1 MKKITTYFFL
11 AAASWMLSTPASAF
25 DVDPTPTQVSELTN
39 GYYVLKTHGRG
50 ITGYIHHKAS
60 DTGRP
65 FRQTPNYDPATS
77 NDLTYVFKLVKD
89 ETTGYL
95 TLQCVGTSG
104 YMPHDTDRGQNF
116 RNAATEEN
124 AGKFGY
130 EAIPANATGEILD
143 GGVLLYDS
151 ELEGKYS
158 AHCYIHFNNDGSESN
173 ASLWDGGG
181 LTSADHTVVEFAF
194 YKVNDEISADKIVN
208 VTFNLPDG
216 TQTTGVALTG
226 IAASAP
232 NTARP
237 ANMSFYYS
245 DAFITNEDKIVSDT
259 NKTFDLAFAKGDN
272 VPFTFST
279 DDNETWYSMNVRQAG
294 YYLIANSEDDGV
306 ASRTNTTFETLM
318 NGDADWKFVES
329 GYGVKVANKLKG
341 KYLKAVTTANP
352 TTFVDKDEATEF
364 IVIQNGA
371 GFSLKIPGTNNFCIG
386 DHCSEHLGT
395 WNNSASATDGG
406 SRFVVADVLNSVS
419 ATVNAQVESVK
430 AGADETLLGYYYN
443 ATDVKPIADAAAT
456 ATTLDDYKSI
466 HEKLGAL
473 TQITTPNTP
482 DANAYYQLVSAN
494 SINNAYIST
503 ESVTVGKDG
512 NATEAKTIGRTTK
525 NDAIVPQLWKFESNG
540 EGGYKVINANT
551 GRAFSAVSAV
561 AVGVTDV
568 ETAEAG
574 AITLQQLDSKVNFI
588 LKNGEHRLNAFQ
600 GDWNTI
606 VADYTGNHDT
616 DKGNWWKI
624 KKVTSIPVEI
634 GESNYATVGFP
645 FAVTI
650 PEGVKAFIG
659 TSTDNASLELTEIEG
674 GIIPANTGAIIYH
687 EGATTVNFEITT
699 GGNTIANNKLS
710 ATTAKRE
717 GFEANDTYVLAK
729 DSEGKAAL
737 LKSELTTVP
746 ANKAFLAASEVASSE
761 GNTLAFHFGGTTTG
775 VNSAVAGKTEG
786 TQYFDLQGRRVL
798 YPSNGIF
805 VTNNGKKVFI
815 K

>member
-1 MKKITTYFFL
+1 ML

-25 DVDPTPTQVSELTN
+25 DVDTTPTQVSELTN

-50 ITGYIHHKAS
+50 VTGYMHHNAS

-181 LTSADHTVVEFAF
+181 LTSADHSVVEFAF
-194 YKVNDEISADKIVN
+194 YKVNDEILD
-208 VTFNLPDG
+208 VTYNMPDG
-216 TQTTGVALTG
+216 ATSKGFALAGTEAT
-226 IAASAP
+226 IPS
-232 NTARP
+232 TSRP
-237 ANMSFYYS
+237 ANISFYY
-245 DAFITNEDKIVSDT
+245 DVTITNEDKVISET
-259 NKTFDLAFAKGDN
+259 NNSFNVAYTKGDN

-279 DDNETWYSMNVRQAG
+279 DDNETWYTINVRQAG
-294 YYLIANSEDDGV
+294 YYLVANSSNDDV
-306 ASRTNTTFETLM
+306 ASRTNPSNDQIF

-329 GYGVKVANKLKG
+329 NYGVKVANKLTG
-341 KYLKAVTTANP
+341 KYLKAVDSNNK
-352 TTFVDKDEATEF
+352 TTFTTKDEATEF
-364 IVIQNGA
+364 VAIQNGS
-371 GFSLKIPGTNNFCIG
+371 GFSLKIPGTTHCIG
-386 DHCSEHLGT
+386 DHCSANLGT
-395 WNNSASATDGG
+395 WAHSNSLTDGG
-406 SRFVVADVLNSVS
+406 SRFVVTDILKSLKSSIGAQVTTAQTAADESLLGHYS
-419 ATVNAQVESVK
+419 ATEVAK
-430 AGADETLLGYYYN
+430 IA
-443 ATDVKPIADAAAT
+443 ADAEAAT
-456 ATTLDDYKSI
+456 TIENYKAI
-466 HEKLGAL
+466 NAALQAL
-473 TQITTPNTP
+473 TSTPATP
-482 DANAYYQLVSAN
+482 DNNAYYQIINGN
-494 SINNAYIST
+494 SISKSYIST
-503 ESVTVGKDG
+503 ENVTVGKDG
-512 NATEAKTIGRTTK
+512 KATEAKTINRTTK
-525 NDAIVPQLWKFESNG
+525 NDAIVPQLWKFKSNG
-540 EGGYKVINANT
+540 EGDYKVINANT

-568 ETAEAG
+568 DTASAG
-574 AITLQQLDSKVNFI
+574 AVTLQQLDSKVNFI
-588 LKNGEHRLNAFQ
+588 LKSGEHRLNAFE
-600 GDWNTI
+600 GDANTI
-606 VADYTGNHDT
+606 VADYTGNHDN

-624 KKVTSIPVEI
+624 KKVTSIPVGI

-659 TSTDNASLELTEIEG
+659 TSTDNGSLELTEIEG

-687 EGATTVNFEITT
+687 EGATTANFEITT
-699 GGNTIANNKLS
+699 DDKTIEGNKLS

-717 GFEANDTYVLAK
+717 GFEANDTYVLALN
-729 DSEGKAAL
+729 SEGQAAL

-746 ANKAFLAASEVASSE
+746 ANKAFLAASEVSSSE

-775 VNSAVAGKTEG
+775 VNSAVAGKTES
-786 TQYFDLQGRRVL
+786 TQYFDLQGRHVL

>member
-39 GYYVLKTHGRG
+39 GYYVLKIHAKAT
-50 ITGYIHHKAS
+50 TGYLHHNGS
-60 DTGRP
+60 NNNRP
-65 FRQTPNYDPATS
+65 FRQTVNFDPATS
-77 NDLTYVFKLVKD
+77 TDANYVFKLVKD
-89 ETTGYL
+89 EVTGAF
-95 TLQCVGTSG
+95 TLQCVGNAA
-104 YMPHDTDRGQNF
+104 YIPHDSDRNQQFNSSTTED
-116 RNAATEEN
+116 NAA
-124 AGKFGY
+124 KFKT
-130 EAIPANATGEILD
+130 EAIPDDAKGEIID
-143 GGVLLYDS
+143 GGVLMYDS
-151 ELEGKYS
+151 GFNVAEGGSQY
-158 AHCYIHFNNDGSESN
+158 YIHLNSPDGEYN
-173 ASLWDGGG
+173 ASLWNGKGMTD
-181 LTSADHTVVEFAF
+181 ANHTVAEFAF
-194 YKVNDEISADKIVN
+194 YKVNDKFLD
-208 VTFNLPDG
+208 VTYNLPDG
-216 TQTTGVALTG
+216 TTSKGFALAGTEAT
-226 IAASAP
+226 IPS
-232 NTARP
+232 TSRP
-237 ANMSFYYS
+237 ANMSFYYN
-245 DAFITNEDKIVSDT
+245 ATITNEDKVVSET
-259 NKTFDLAFAKGDN
+259 NNLFNVAYTKGDN

-279 DDNETWYSMNVRQAG
+279 DDNETWYTVNVRQAG
-294 YYLIANSEDDGV
+294 YYLVANSSNNDV
-306 ASRTNTTFETLM
+306 ASRTNPSNDQIF

-329 GYGVKVANKLKG
+329 NYGVKVANKLTG
-341 KYLKAVTTANP
+341 KYLKAVDSNNK
-352 TTFVDKDEATEF
+352 TTFTTKDEATEF
-364 IVIQNGA
+364 VAIQNGS
-371 GFSLKIPGTNNFCIG
+371 GFSLKIPGTTHCIG
-386 DHCSEHLGT
+386 DHCSANLGT
-395 WNNSASATDGG
+395 WASDASQADGG
-406 SRFVVADVLNSVS
+406 SRFVVTDILKSLKSSIGAQVATAQTAADESLLGHYS
-419 ATVNAQVESVK
+419 ATEVAKIV
-430 AGADETLLGYYYN
+430 
-443 ATDVKPIADAAAT
+443 ADAEAAT
-456 ATTLDDYKSI
+456 TIENYKAI
-466 HEKLGAL
+466 NEALQAL
-473 TQITTPNTP
+473 TSTPATP
-482 DANAYYQLVSAN
+482 DNNAYYQIINGN
-494 SINNAYIST
+494 SISKSYIST
-503 ESVTVGKDG
+503 ENVTVGKDG
-512 NATEAKTIGRTTK
+512 KATEAKAISRTTK

-574 AITLQQLDSKVNFI
+574 AVTLQQLDSKVNFI
-588 LKNGEHRLNAFQ
+588 LKSGEHRLNAFE
-600 GDWNTI
+600 GDANTI
-606 VADYTGNHDT
+606 VADYAGNHDT

-624 KKVTSIPVEI
+624 KEVTTIPVAI

-687 EGATTVNFEITT
+687 EGATTVNFGITT

-746 ANKAFLAASEVASSE
+746 ANKAFLAATEVASSE
-761 GNTLAFHFGGTTTG
+761 GNALAFHFGGTTTG

>member
-39 GYYVLKTHGRG
+39 GYYVLKIHAKAT
-50 ITGYIHHKAS
+50 TGYLHHNGS
-60 DTGRP
+60 NNNRP
-65 FRQTPNYDPATS
+65 FRQTVNFDPATS
-77 NDLTYVFKLVKD
+77 TDANYVFKLVKD
-89 ETTGYL
+89 EVTGAF
-95 TLQCVGTSG
+95 TLQCVGNAA
-104 YMPHDTDRGQNF
+104 YIPHDSDRNQQFNSSTTED
-116 RNAATEEN
+116 NAA
-124 AGKFGY
+124 KFKT
-130 EAIPANATGEILD
+130 EAIPDDAKGEIID
-143 GGVLLYDS
+143 GGVLMYDS
-151 ELEGKYS
+151 GFNVAEGGSQY
-158 AHCYIHFNNDGSESN
+158 YIHLNAPGGEYN
-173 ASLWDGGG
+173 ASLWNDKGM
-181 LTSADHTVVEFAF
+181 TDANHTVAEFAF
-194 YKVNDEISADKIVN
+194 YKVNDQFLD
-208 VTFNLPDG
+208 VTYNMPDG
-216 TQTTGVALTG
+216 TTSKGFALAGTEAT
-226 IAASAP
+226 IPS
-232 NTARP
+232 TSRP
-237 ANMSFYYS
+237 ANMSFYY
-245 DAFITNEDKIVSDT
+245 DVTITNEDKVVSET
-259 NKTFDLAFAKGDN
+259 NNSFNVAYTKGDN

-279 DDNETWYSMNVRQAG
+279 DDNETWYTVNVRQAG
-294 YYLIANSEDDGV
+294 YYLVANSSNDDV
-306 ASRTNTTFETLM
+306 ASRTNPSNDQIF

-329 GYGVKVANKLKG
+329 NYGVKVANKLTG
-341 KYLKAVTTANP
+341 KYLKAVDSNNK
-352 TTFVDKDEATEF
+352 TTFTTKDEATEF
-364 IVIQNGA
+364 VAIQNGS
-371 GFSLKIPGTNNFCIG
+371 GFSLKIPGTTHCIG
-386 DHCSEHLGT
+386 DHCSANLGT
-395 WNNSASATDGG
+395 WASDASQADGG
-406 SRFVVADVLNSVS
+406 SRFVVTDILKSLKSSIGAQVATAQTAADESLLGHYS
-419 ATVNAQVESVK
+419 ATEVAKIV
-430 AGADETLLGYYYN
+430 
-443 ATDVKPIADAAAT
+443 ADAEAAT
-456 ATTLDDYKSI
+456 TIENYKAI
-466 HEKLGAL
+466 NEALQAL
-473 TQITTPNTP
+473 TSTPATP
-482 DANAYYQLVSAN
+482 DNNAYYQIINGN
-494 SINNAYIST
+494 SISKSYIST
-503 ESVTVGKDG
+503 ENVTVGKDG
-512 NATEAKTIGRTTK
+512 KATEAKAISRTTK

-574 AITLQQLDSKVNFI
+574 AVTLQQLDSKVNFI
-588 LKNGEHRLNAFQ
+588 LKSGEHRLNAFE
-600 GDWNTI
+600 GDANTI
-606 VADYTGNHDT
+606 VADYAGNYDT

-746 ANKAFLAASEVASSE
+746 ANKAFLAATEVASSE
-761 GNTLAFHFGGTTTG
+761 GNALAFHFGGTTTG

>member
-1 MKKITTYFFL
+1 MKKITTYFCL

-39 GYYVLKTHGRG
+39 GYYVLKIHAKAT
-50 ITGYIHHKAS
+50 TGYLHHNGS
-60 DTGRP
+60 NNNRP
-65 FRQTPNYDPATS
+65 FRQTVNFDPATS
-77 NDLTYVFKLVKD
+77 TDANYVFKLVKD
-89 ETTGYL
+89 EVTGAF
-95 TLQCVGTSG
+95 TLQCVGNAA
-104 YMPHDTDRGQNF
+104 YIPHDSDRNQQFNSSTTED
-116 RNAATEEN
+116 NAA
-124 AGKFGY
+124 KFKT
-130 EAIPANATGEILD
+130 EAIPDDAKGEIID
-143 GGVLLYDS
+143 GGVLMYDS
-151 ELEGKYS
+151 GFNVAEGESQY
-158 AHCYIHFNNDGSESN
+158 YIHLNSPGGEYN
-173 ASLWDGGG
+173 ASLWNGKGMTD
-181 LTSADHTVVEFAF
+181 ANHTVAEFAF
-194 YKVNDEISADKIVN
+194 YKVNDKFLD
-208 VTFNLPDG
+208 VTYNLPDG
-216 TQTTGVALTG
+216 TTSKGFALAGTEAT
-226 IAASAP
+226 IPS
-232 NTARP
+232 TSRP
-237 ANMSFYYS
+237 ANMSFYY
-245 DAFITNEDKIVSDT
+245 DVTITNEDKVVSET
-259 NKTFDLAFAKGDN
+259 NNSFNVAYTKGDN

-279 DDNETWYSMNVRQAG
+279 DDNETWYTINVRQAG
-294 YYLIANSEDDGV
+294 YYLVANSSNDNV
-306 ASRTNTTFETLM
+306 ASRTNPSNDQIF

-329 GYGVKVANKLKG
+329 NYGVKVANKLTG
-341 KYLKAVTTANP
+341 KYLKAVDSNNK
-352 TTFVDKDEATEF
+352 TTFTTKDEATEF
-364 IVIQNGA
+364 VTIQNGS
-371 GFSLKIPGTNNFCIG
+371 GFSLKIPGTTHCIG
-386 DHCSEHLGT
+386 DHCSANLGT
-395 WNNSASATDGG
+395 WANDASQADGG
-406 SRFVVADVLNSVS
+406 SRFVVTDILKSLKSSIDAQVATAQTAADESLLGHYS
-419 ATVNAQVESVK
+419 ATEVAK
-430 AGADETLLGYYYN
+430 IA
-443 ATDVKPIADAAAT
+443 ADAEAAT
-456 ATTLDDYKSI
+456 TIENYKAI
-466 HEKLGAL
+466 NEALQAL
-473 TQITTPNTP
+473 TSTPATP
-482 DANAYYQLVSAN
+482 DNNAYYQIINGN
-494 SINNAYIST
+494 SISKSYIST
-503 ESVTVGKDG
+503 ENVTVGKDG
-512 NATEAKTIGRTTK
+512 KATEAKAIGRTTK

-574 AITLQQLDSKVNFI
+574 AVTLQQLDSKVNFI
-588 LKNGEHRLNAFQ
+588 LKSGEHRLNAFE
-600 GDWNTI
+600 GDANTI
-606 VADYTGNHDT
+606 VADYAGNHDT

-624 KKVTSIPVEI
+624 KEVTTIPVAI

-687 EGATTVNFEITT
+687 EGATTANFEITT

-746 ANKAFLAASEVASSE
+746 ANKAFLAATEVASSE
-761 GNTLAFHFGGTTTG
+761 GNALAFHFGGTTTG

>member
-158 AHCYIHFNNDGSESN
+158 AHCYIHFNNDHSESN

-181 LTSADHTVVEFAF
+181 MTSADHTVVEFAF
-194 YKVNDEISADKIVN
+194 YKVNDKILD
-208 VTFNLPDG
+208 VTYNLPDG
-216 TQTTGVALTG
+216 TTSKGFALAGTE
-226 IAASAP
+226 AP
-232 NTARP
+232 IPSTSRP
-237 ANMSFYYS
+237 ANMSFYYN
-245 DAFITNEDKIVSDT
+245 ATITNEDKVVSET
-259 NKTFDLAFAKGDN
+259 NNSFNVAYTKGDN

-279 DDNETWYSMNVRQAG
+279 DDNETWYTINVRQAG
-294 YYLIANSEDDGV
+294 YYLVANSSNDNV
-306 ASRTNTTFETLM
+306 ASRTNPSNDQIF

-329 GYGVKVANKLKG
+329 NYGVKVANKLTG
-341 KYLKAVTTANP
+341 KYLKAVDSNNK
-352 TTFVDKDEATEF
+352 TTFTTKDEATEF
-364 IVIQNGA
+364 VTIQNGS
-371 GFSLKIPGTNNFCIG
+371 GFSLKIPGTTHCIG
-386 DHCSEHLGT
+386 DHCSANLGT
-395 WNNSASATDGG
+395 WANDASQADGG
-406 SRFVVADVLNSVS
+406 SRFVVTDILKSLKSSIDAQVATAQTAADESLLGHYS
-419 ATVNAQVESVK
+419 ATEVAK
-430 AGADETLLGYYYN
+430 IA
-443 ATDVKPIADAAAT
+443 ADAEAAT
-456 ATTLDDYKSI
+456 TIENYKAI
-466 HEKLGAL
+466 NEALQAL
-473 TQITTPNTP
+473 TSTPATP
-482 DANAYYQLVSAN
+482 DNNAYYQIINGN
-494 SINNAYIST
+494 SISKSYIST
-503 ESVTVGKDG
+503 ENVTVGKDG
-512 NATEAKTIGRTTK
+512 KATEAKAIDRTTK

-588 LKNGEHRLNAFQ
+588 LKNGEHRLNAFE
-600 GDWNTI
+600 GDANTI
-606 VADYTGNHDT
+606 VADYAGNHDT

-624 KKVTSIPVEI
+624 KEVTTIPVAI

-687 EGATTVNFEITT
+687 EGATTANFEITT

-746 ANKAFLAASEVASSE
+746 ANKAFLAATEVASSE
-761 GNTLAFHFGGTTTG
+761 GNALAFHFGGTTTG

>member
-25 DVDPTPTQVSELTN
+25 DVDPTPTQVSKLTN
-39 GYYVLKTHGRG
+39 GYYVLKIHAKAT
-50 ITGYIHHKAS
+50 TGYLHHNGS
-60 DTGRP
+60 NNNRP
-65 FRQTPNYDPATS
+65 FRQTVNFDPATS
-77 NDLTYVFKLVKD
+77 TDANYVFKLVKD
-89 ETTGYL
+89 EVTGAF
-95 TLQCVGTSG
+95 TLQCVGNAA
-104 YMPHDTDRGQNF
+104 YIPHDSDRNQQFNSSTTED
-116 RNAATEEN
+116 NAA
-124 AGKFGY
+124 KFKT
-130 EAIPANATGEILD
+130 EAIPDDAKGEIID
-143 GGVLLYDS
+143 GGVLMYDS
-151 ELEGKYS
+151 GFNVAEGESQY
-158 AHCYIHFNNDGSESN
+158 YIHLNAPGGEYN
-173 ASLWDGGG
+173 ASLWNDKGM
-181 LTSADHTVVEFAF
+181 ADANHTVAEFAF
-194 YKVNDEISADKIVN
+194 YKVNDQFLD
-208 VTFNLPDG
+208 VTYNMPDG
-216 TQTTGVALTG
+216 TTSKGFALAGTEAT
-226 IAASAP
+226 IPS
-232 NTARP
+232 TSRP
-237 ANMSFYYS
+237 ANMSFYY
-245 DAFITNEDKIVSDT
+245 DVTITNEDKVVSET
-259 NKTFDLAFAKGDN
+259 NNSFNVAYTKGDN

-279 DDNETWYSMNVRQAG
+279 DDNETWYTVNVRQAG
-294 YYLIANSEDDGV
+294 YYLVANSSNDDV
-306 ASRTNTTFETLM
+306 ASRTNPSNDQIF

-329 GYGVKVANKLKG
+329 NYGVKVANKLTG
-341 KYLKAVTTANP
+341 KYLKAVDSNNK
-352 TTFVDKDEATEF
+352 TTFTTKDEATEF
-364 IVIQNGA
+364 VAIQNGS
-371 GFSLKIPGTNNFCIG
+371 GFSLKIPGTTHCIG
-386 DHCSEHLGT
+386 DHCSANLGT
-395 WNNSASATDGG
+395 WASDASQADGG
-406 SRFVVADVLNSVS
+406 SRFVVTDILKSLESSIGAQVATAQTAADESLLGHYS
-419 ATVNAQVESVK
+419 ATEVAK
-430 AGADETLLGYYYN
+430 IA
-443 ATDVKPIADAAAT
+443 ADAEAAT
-456 ATTLDDYKSI
+456 TIESYKAI
-466 HEKLGAL
+466 NEALQAL
-473 TQITTPNTP
+473 TSTPATP
-482 DANAYYQLVSAN
+482 DNNAYYQIINGN
-494 SINNAYIST
+494 SISKSYIST
-503 ESVTVGKDG
+503 ENVTVGKDG
-512 NATEAKTIGRTTK
+512 KATEAKAIGRTTK

-574 AITLQQLDSKVNFI
+574 AVTLQQLDSKVNFI
-588 LKNGEHRLNAFQ
+588 LKSGEHRLNAFE
-600 GDWNTI
+600 GDANTI
-606 VADYTGNHDT
+606 VADYAGNHDN

-624 KKVTSIPVEI
+624 KKVTTIPVAI

-746 ANKAFLAASEVASSE
+746 ANKAFLAATEVASSE
-761 GNTLAFHFGGTTTG
+761 GNALAFHFGGTTTG

>member
-39 GYYVLKTHGRG
+39 GYYVLKIHAKAT
-50 ITGYIHHKAS
+50 TGYLHHNGS
-60 DTGRP
+60 NNNRP
-65 FRQTPNYDPATS
+65 FRQTVNFDPATS
-77 NDLTYVFKLVKD
+77 TDANYVFKLVKD
-89 ETTGYL
+89 EVTGAF
-95 TLQCVGTSG
+95 TLQCVGNAA
-104 YMPHDTDRGQNF
+104 YIPHDSDRNQQFNSSTTED
-116 RNAATEEN
+116 NAA
-124 AGKFGY
+124 KFKT
-130 EAIPANATGEILD
+130 EAIPDDAKGEIID
-143 GGVLLYDS
+143 GGVLMYDS
-151 ELEGKYS
+151 GFNVAEGESQY
-158 AHCYIHFNNDGSESN
+158 YIHLNAPGGEYN
-173 ASLWDGGG
+173 ASLWNGKGM
-181 LTSADHTVVEFAF
+181 ADANHTVAEFAF
-194 YKVNDEISADKIVN
+194 YKVNDQFLD
-208 VTFNLPDG
+208 VTYNMPDG
-216 TQTTGVALTG
+216 TTSKGFALAGTEAT
-226 IAASAP
+226 IPS
-232 NTARP
+232 TSRP
-237 ANMSFYYS
+237 ANMSFYYN
-245 DAFITNEDKIVSDT
+245 ATITNEDKVVSET
-259 NKTFDLAFAKGDN
+259 NNSFTVAYTKGDN

-279 DDNETWYSMNVRQAG
+279 NDNETWYTINVRQAG
-294 YYLIANSEDDGV
+294 YYLVANSSNDNV
-306 ASRTNTTFETLM
+306 ASRTNPSNDQIF

-329 GYGVKVANKLKG
+329 NYGVKVANKLTG
-341 KYLKAVTTANP
+341 KYLKAVDSNNK
-352 TTFVDKDEATEF
+352 TTFTTKDEATEF
-364 IVIQNGA
+364 VTIQNGS
-371 GFSLKIPGTNNFCIG
+371 GFSLKLPGTTHCIG
-386 DHCSEHLGT
+386 DHCSANLGT
-395 WNNSASATDGG
+395 WANDASQADGG
-406 SRFVVADVLNSVS
+406 SRFVVTDILKSLKSSIDAQVATAQTAADESLLGHYS
-419 ATVNAQVESVK
+419 ATEVAK
-430 AGADETLLGYYYN
+430 IA
-443 ATDVKPIADAAAT
+443 ADAEAAT
-456 ATTLDDYKSI
+456 TIENYKAI
-466 HEKLGAL
+466 NEALQAL
-473 TQITTPNTP
+473 TSTPATP
-482 DANAYYQLVSAN
+482 DNNAYYQIINGN
-494 SINNAYIST
+494 SISKSYIST
-503 ESVTVGKDG
+503 ENVTVGKDG
-512 NATEAKTIGRTTK
+512 KATEAKAISRTTK

-574 AITLQQLDSKVNFI
+574 AVTLQQLDSKVNFI
-588 LKNGEHRLNAFQ
+588 LKSGEHRLNAFE
-600 GDWNTI
+600 GDANTI
-606 VADYTGNHDT
+606 VADYAGNHDT

-624 KKVTSIPVEI
+624 KEVTTIPVAI

-687 EGATTVNFEITT
+687 EGTTTVNFEITT

-746 ANKAFLAASEVASSE
+746 ANKAFLAATEVASSE
-761 GNTLAFHFGGTTTG
+761 GNALAFHFGGTTTG
-775 VNSAVAGKTEG
+775 VNSAVAGKTES

>member
-11 AAASWMLSTPASAF
+11 AAVSWMLSTPASAF
-25 DVDPTPTQVSELTN
+25 DVNTTPTQVSELTN
-39 GYYVLKTHGRG
+39 GYYVLKIHAKAT
-50 ITGYIHHKAS
+50 TGYLHHNGS
-60 DTGRP
+60 NNNRP
-65 FRQTPNYDPATS
+65 FRQTVNFDPATS
-77 NDLTYVFKLVKD
+77 TDANYVFKLVKD
-89 ETTGYL
+89 EVTGAF
-95 TLQCVGTSG
+95 TLQCVGNAA
-104 YMPHDTDRGQNF
+104 YIPHDSDRNQQFNSSTTED
-116 RNAATEEN
+116 NAA
-124 AGKFGY
+124 KFKT
-130 EAIPANATGEILD
+130 EAIPDDAKGEIID
-143 GGVLLYDS
+143 GGVLMYDS
-151 ELEGKYS
+151 GFNVAEGGSQY
-158 AHCYIHFNNDGSESN
+158 YIHLNSPGGEYN
-173 ASLWDGGG
+173 ASLWNGKGMTD
-181 LTSADHTVVEFAF
+181 ANHTVAEFAF
-194 YKVNDEISADKIVN
+194 YKVNDQFLD
-208 VTFNLPDG
+208 VTYNMPDG
-216 TQTTGVALTG
+216 TTSKGFALAGTEAT
-226 IAASAP
+226 IPS
-232 NTARP
+232 TSRP
-237 ANMSFYYS
+237 ANMSFYY
-245 DAFITNEDKIVSDT
+245 DVTITNEDKVVSET
-259 NKTFDLAFAKGDN
+259 NNSFNVAYTKGDN

-279 DDNETWYSMNVRQAG
+279 DDNETWYTVNVRQAG
-294 YYLIANSEDDGV
+294 YYLVANSSNDDV
-306 ASRTNTTFETLM
+306 ASRTNPSNDQIF

-329 GYGVKVANKLKG
+329 NYGVKVANKLTG
-341 KYLKAVTTANP
+341 KYLKAVDSNNK
-352 TTFVDKDEATEF
+352 TTFTTKDEATEF
-364 IVIQNGA
+364 VAIQNGS
-371 GFSLKIPGTNNFCIG
+371 GFSLKIPGTTHCIG
-386 DHCSEHLGT
+386 DHCSANLGT
-395 WNNSASATDGG
+395 WASDASQADGG
-406 SRFVVADVLNSVS
+406 SRFVVTDILKSLKSSIGAQVATAQTAADESLLGHYS
-419 ATVNAQVESVK
+419 ATEVAKIV
-430 AGADETLLGYYYN
+430 
-443 ATDVKPIADAAAT
+443 ADAEAAT
-456 ATTLDDYKSI
+456 TIENYKAI
-466 HEKLGAL
+466 NEALQAL
-473 TQITTPNTP
+473 TSTPATP
-482 DANAYYQLVSAN
+482 DNNAYYQIINGN
-494 SINNAYIST
+494 SISKSYIST
-503 ESVTVGKDG
+503 ENVTVGKDG
-512 NATEAKTIGRTTK
+512 KATEAKAISRTTK

-574 AITLQQLDSKVNFI
+574 AVTLQQLDSKVNFI
-588 LKNGEHRLNAFQ
+588 LKSGEHRLNAFQ
-600 GDWNTI
+600 GDANTI
-606 VADYTGNHDT
+606 VADYAGNYDT

-746 ANKAFLAASEVASSE
+746 ANKAFLAASEVSSSE

>member
-1 MKKITTYFFL
+1 MKKITTYFCL

-25 DVDPTPTQVSELTN
+25 DVDPTPTQASELTN
-39 GYYVLKTHGRG
+39 GYYVLKMHAKAT
-50 ITGYIHHKAS
+50 TGYLHHN
-60 DTGRP
+60 GNNNNRP
-65 FRQTPNYDPATS
+65 FRQTVNFDPATS
-77 NDLTYVFKLVKD
+77 TDANYVFKLVKD
-89 ETTGYL
+89 ESTGAF
-95 TLQCVGTSG
+95 TLQCVGNDA
-104 YMPHDTDRGQNF
+104 YIPHDADRNQQLNGST
-116 RNAATEEN
+116 TEDN
-124 AGKFGY
+124 AGKFKT
-130 EAIPANATGEILD
+130 EAIPDDAKGEIID
-143 GGVLLYDS
+143 GGVLMYDS
-151 ELEGKYS
+151 GFNVAEGESQY
-158 AHCYIHFNNDGSESN
+158 YIHLNAPGGEYN
-173 ASLWDGGG
+173 ASLWNGKGMTD
-181 LTSADHTVVEFAF
+181 ANHTVVEFAF
-194 YKVNDEISADKIVN
+194 YKVHDEFTG
-208 VTFNLPDG
+208 VTYTLPDG
-216 TQTTGVALTG
+216 TITQGKAIVGSTAT
-226 IAASAP
+226 AP
-232 NTARP
+232 SNTRP
-237 ANMSFYYS
+237 ANMSFYYNVT
-245 DAFITNEDKIVSDT
+245 ITNEDKVISET
-259 NKTFDLAFAKGDN
+259 NNSFNVAYTKGDN

-364 IVIQNGA
+364 IVIQNGT

-466 HEKLGAL
+466 HEQLGAL

-503 ESVTVGKDG
+503 ENVTVGKDG

-624 KKVTSIPVEI
+624 KKVTTIPVAI

-746 ANKAFLAASEVASSE
+746 ANKAFLAASEVSSSE
-761 GNTLAFHFGGTTTG
+761 GSTLAFHFGGTTTG
-775 VNSAVAGKTEG
+775 VNSAVAGKTED

>member
-39 GYYVLKTHGRG
+39 GYYVLKIHAKAT
-50 ITGYIHHKAS
+50 TGYLHHNGS
-60 DTGRP
+60 NNNRP
-65 FRQTPNYDPATS
+65 FRQTVNFDPATS
-77 NDLTYVFKLVKD
+77 TDANYVFKLVKD
-89 ETTGYL
+89 EVTGAF
-95 TLQCVGTSG
+95 TLQCVGNAA
-104 YMPHDTDRGQNF
+104 YIPHDSDRNQQFNSSTTED
-116 RNAATEEN
+116 NAA
-124 AGKFGY
+124 KFKT
-130 EAIPANATGEILD
+130 EAIPDDAKGEIID
-143 GGVLLYDS
+143 GGVLMYDS
-151 ELEGKYS
+151 GFNVAEGESQY
-158 AHCYIHFNNDGSESN
+158 YIHFNAPGGEYN
-173 ASLWDGGG
+173 ASLWNGKGM
-181 LTSADHTVVEFAF
+181 ADANHTVAEFAF
-194 YKVNDEISADKIVN
+194 YKVNDKFLD
-208 VTFNLPDG
+208 VTYNMPDG
-216 TQTTGVALTG
+216 TTSKGFALAGTEAT
-226 IAASAP
+226 IPS
-232 NTARP
+232 TSRP
-237 ANMSFYYS
+237 ANMSFYYN
-245 DAFITNEDKIVSDT
+245 ATITNEDKVVSET
-259 NKTFDLAFAKGDN
+259 NNSFTVAYTKGDN
-272 VPFTFST
+272 VPFTVST
-279 DDNETWYSMNVRQAG
+279 DDNETWYTINVRQAG
-294 YYLIANSEDDGV
+294 YDLVANSSNDNV
-306 ASRTNTTFETLM
+306 ASRTNPSNDQIF

-329 GYGVKVANKLKG
+329 NYGVKVANKLTG
-341 KYLKAVTTANP
+341 KYLKAVDSNNK
-352 TTFVDKDEATEF
+352 TTFTTKDEATEF
-364 IVIQNGA
+364 VTIQNGS
-371 GFSLKIPGTNNFCIG
+371 GFSLKLPGTTHCIG
-386 DHCSEHLGT
+386 DHCSANLGT
-395 WNNSASATDGG
+395 WANDASQADGG
-406 SRFVVADVLNSVS
+406 SRFVVTDILKSLKS
-419 ATVNAQVESVK
+419 SIDAQV
-430 AGADETLLGYYYN
+430 ATAQTAADESLLGHYDATAVAKI
-443 ATDVKPIADAAAT
+443 ATDAEAAT
-456 ATTLDDYKSI
+456 TIESYKAI
-466 HEKLGAL
+466 NEALQAL
-473 TQITTPNTP
+473 TSTPATP
-482 DANAYYQLVSAN
+482 DNNAYYQIINGN
-494 SINNAYIST
+494 SISKSYIST
-503 ESVTVGKDG
+503 ENVTVGKDG
-512 NATEAKTIGRTTK
+512 KATEAKAIGRTTK

-574 AITLQQLDSKVNFI
+574 AVTLQQLDSKVNFI
-588 LKNGEHRLNAFQ
+588 LKSGEHRLNAFE
-600 GDWNTI
+600 GDANTI
-606 VADYTGNHDT
+606 VADYAGNHDT

-624 KKVTSIPVEI
+624 KEVTTIPVAI

-687 EGATTVNFEITT
+687 EGATTVNFKITT

-746 ANKAFLAASEVASSE
+746 ANKAFLAASEVSSSE

>member
-39 GYYVLKTHGRG
+39 GYYVLKMHAKAT
-50 ITGYIHHKAS
+50 TGYLHHN
-60 DTGRP
+60 GNNNNRP
-65 FRQTPNYDPATS
+65 FRQTVNFDPATS
-77 NDLTYVFKLVKD
+77 TDANYVFKLVKD
-89 ETTGYL
+89 ESTGAF
-95 TLQCVGTSG
+95 TLQCVGNDA
-104 YMPHDTDRGQNF
+104 YIPHDADRNQQLNGST
-116 RNAATEEN
+116 TEDN
-124 AGKFGY
+124 AGKFKT
-130 EAIPANATGEILD
+130 EAIPDDAKGEIID
-143 GGVLLYDS
+143 GGVLMYDS
-151 ELEGKYS
+151 GFNVAEGESQY
-158 AHCYIHFNNDGSESN
+158 YIHLNAPGGEYN
-173 ASLWDGGG
+173 ASLWNGKGM
-181 LTSADHTVVEFAF
+181 ADANHTVAEFAF
-194 YKVNDEISADKIVN
+194 YKVNDQFLD
-208 VTFNLPDG
+208 VTYNMPDG
-216 TQTTGVALTG
+216 TTSKGFALAGTEAT
-226 IAASAP
+226 IPS
-232 NTARP
+232 TSRP
-237 ANMSFYYS
+237 ANMSFYY
-245 DAFITNEDKIVSDT
+245 DVTITNEDKVVSET
-259 NKTFDLAFAKGDN
+259 NNSFNVAYTKGDN

-279 DDNETWYSMNVRQAG
+279 DDNETWYTVNVRQAG
-294 YYLIANSEDDGV
+294 YYLVANSSNDDV
-306 ASRTNTTFETLM
+306 ASRTNPSNDQIF

-329 GYGVKVANKLKG
+329 NYGVKVANKLTG
-341 KYLKAVTTANP
+341 KYLKAVDSNNK
-352 TTFVDKDEATEF
+352 TTFTTKDEATEF
-364 IVIQNGA
+364 VAIQNGS
-371 GFSLKIPGTNNFCIG
+371 GFSLKIPGTTHCIG
-386 DHCSEHLGT
+386 DHCSANLGT
-395 WNNSASATDGG
+395 WASDASQADGG
-406 SRFVVADVLNSVS
+406 SRFVVTDILKSLKS
-419 ATVNAQVESVK
+419 SIGAQVGT
-430 AGADETLLGYYYN
+430 AQTAADESLLGHYN
-443 ATDVKPIADAAAT
+443 ATEVAKIAADAEAAT
-456 ATTLDDYKSI
+456 TIENYKAI
-466 HEKLGAL
+466 NEALQAL
-473 TQITTPNTP
+473 TSTPATPNN
-482 DANAYYQLVSAN
+482 NAYYQIINGN
-494 SINNAYIST
+494 SISKSYIST
-503 ESVTVGKDG
+503 ENVTVGKDG
-512 NATEAKTIGRTTK
+512 KATEAKAIGRTTK

-574 AITLQQLDSKVNFI
+574 AVTLQQLDSKVNFI
-588 LKNGEHRLNAFQ
+588 LKSGEHRLNAFE
-600 GDWNTI
+600 GDANTI
-606 VADYTGNHDT
+606 VADYAGNHDT

-624 KKVTSIPVEI
+624 KEVTTIPVAI

-687 EGATTVNFEITT
+687 EGATTVNFGITT

-746 ANKAFLAASEVASSE
+746 ANKAFLAASEVSSSE

>member
-1 MKKITTYFFL
+1 
-11 AAASWMLSTPASAF
+11 MLSTPASAF
-25 DVDPTPTQVSELTN
+25 DVDTTPTQVSELTN
-39 GYYVLKTHGRG
+39 GYYVLKIHAKAT
-50 ITGYIHHKAS
+50 TGYLHHNGS
-60 DTGRP
+60 NNNLP
-65 FRQTPNYDPATS
+65 FRQTVNFDPATS
-77 NDLTYVFKLVKD
+77 TDANYVFKLVKD
-89 ETTGYL
+89 EVTGAF
-95 TLQCVGTSG
+95 TLQCVGNAA
-104 YMPHDTDRGQNF
+104 YIPHDSDRNQQFNSSTTED
-116 RNAATEEN
+116 NAA
-124 AGKFGY
+124 KFKT
-130 EAIPANATGEILD
+130 EAIPDDAKGEIID
-143 GGVLLYDS
+143 GGVLMYDS
-151 ELEGKYS
+151 GFNVAEGESQY
-158 AHCYIHFNNDGSESN
+158 YIHLNAPGGEYN
-173 ASLWDGGG
+173 ASLWNGKGM
-181 LTSADHTVVEFAF
+181 ADANHTVAEFAF
-194 YKVNDEISADKIVN
+194 YKVNDQFLD
-208 VTFNLPDG
+208 VTYNMPDG
-216 TQTTGVALTG
+216 TTSKGFALAGTEAT
-226 IAASAP
+226 IPS
-232 NTARP
+232 TSRP
-237 ANMSFYYS
+237 ANMSFYY
-245 DAFITNEDKIVSDT
+245 DVTITNEDKVVSET
-259 NKTFDLAFAKGDN
+259 NNSFNVAYTKGDN

-279 DDNETWYSMNVRQAG
+279 DDNETWYTVNVRQAG
-294 YYLIANSEDDGV
+294 YYLVANSSNDDV
-306 ASRTNTTFETLM
+306 ASRTNPSNDQIF

-329 GYGVKVANKLKG
+329 NYGVKVANKLTG
-341 KYLKAVTTANP
+341 KYLKAVDSNNK
-352 TTFVDKDEATEF
+352 TTFTTKDEATEF
-364 IVIQNGA
+364 VAIQNGS
-371 GFSLKIPGTNNFCIG
+371 GFSLKIPGTTHCIG
-386 DHCSEHLGT
+386 DHCSANLGT
-395 WNNSASATDGG
+395 WASDASQADGG
-406 SRFVVADVLNSVS
+406 SRFVVTDILKSLKSSIGAQVATAQTAADESLLGHYS
-419 ATVNAQVESVK
+419 ATEVAK
-430 AGADETLLGYYYN
+430 IA
-443 ATDVKPIADAAAT
+443 ADAEAAT
-456 ATTLDDYKSI
+456 TIENYKAI
-466 HEKLGAL
+466 NEALQAL
-473 TQITTPNTP
+473 TSTPATP
-482 DANAYYQLVSAN
+482 DNNAYYQIINGN
-494 SINNAYIST
+494 SISKSYIST
-503 ESVTVGKDG
+503 ENVTVGKDG
-512 NATEAKTIGRTTK
+512 NATESKTIGRTTK

-574 AITLQQLDSKVNFI
+574 AVTLQQLDSKVNFI
-588 LKNGEHRLNAFQ
+588 LKSGEHRLNAFE
-600 GDWNTI
+600 GDANTI
-606 VADYTGNHDT
+606 VADYAGNHDT

-624 KKVTSIPVEI
+624 KEVTTIPVAI

-699 GGNTIANNKLS
+699 SGNTIANNKLS

-746 ANKAFLAASEVASSE
+746 ANKAFLAASEVSSSE

>member
-39 GYYVLKTHGRG
+39 GYYVLKIHAKAT
-50 ITGYIHHKAS
+50 TGYLHHNGS
-60 DTGRP
+60 NNNRP
-65 FRQTPNYDPATS
+65 FRQTVNFDPATS
-77 NDLTYVFKLVKD
+77 TDANYVFKLVKD
-89 ETTGYL
+89 EVTGAF
-95 TLQCVGTSG
+95 TLQCVGNAA
-104 YMPHDTDRGQNF
+104 YIPHDSDRNQQFNSSTTED
-116 RNAATEEN
+116 NAA
-124 AGKFGY
+124 KFKT
-130 EAIPANATGEILD
+130 EAIPDDAKGEIID
-143 GGVLLYDS
+143 GGVLMYDS
-151 ELEGKYS
+151 GFNVAEGGSQY
-158 AHCYIHFNNDGSESN
+158 YIHLNAPGGEYN
-173 ASLWDGGG
+173 ASLWNDKGM
-181 LTSADHTVVEFAF
+181 ADANHTVAEFAF
-194 YKVNDEISADKIVN
+194 YKVNDQFLD
-208 VTFNLPDG
+208 VTYNMPDG
-216 TQTTGVALTG
+216 TTSKGFALAGTEAT
-226 IAASAP
+226 IPS
-232 NTARP
+232 TSRP
-237 ANMSFYYS
+237 ANMSFYY
-245 DAFITNEDKIVSDT
+245 DVTITNEDKVVSET
-259 NKTFDLAFAKGDN
+259 NNSFNVAYTKGDN

-279 DDNETWYSMNVRQAG
+279 DDNETWYTVNVRQAG
-294 YYLIANSEDDGV
+294 YYLVANSSNDDV
-306 ASRTNTTFETLM
+306 ASRTNPSNDQIF

-329 GYGVKVANKLKG
+329 NYGVKVANKLTG
-341 KYLKAVTTANP
+341 KYLKAVDSNNK
-352 TTFVDKDEATEF
+352 TTFTTKDEATEF
-364 IVIQNGA
+364 VAIQNGS
-371 GFSLKIPGTNNFCIG
+371 GFSLKIPGTTHCIG
-386 DHCSEHLGT
+386 DHCSANLGT
-395 WNNSASATDGG
+395 WASDASQADGG
-406 SRFVVADVLNSVS
+406 SRFVVTDILKSLESSIGAQVATAQTAADESLLGHYS
-419 ATVNAQVESVK
+419 ATEVAK
-430 AGADETLLGYYYN
+430 IA
-443 ATDVKPIADAAAT
+443 ADAEAAT
-456 ATTLDDYKSI
+456 TIENYKAI
-466 HEKLGAL
+466 NEALQAL
-473 TQITTPNTP
+473 TSTPATP
-482 DANAYYQLVSAN
+482 DNNAYYQIINGN
-494 SINNAYIST
+494 SISKSYIST
-503 ESVTVGKDG
+503 ENVTVGKDG
-512 NATEAKTIGRTTK
+512 KATEAKAISRTTK

-568 ETAEAG
+568 KTAEAG
-574 AITLQQLDSKVNFI
+574 AVTLQQLDSKVNFI
-588 LKNGEHRLNAFQ
+588 LKSGEHRLNAFE
-600 GDWNTI
+600 GDANTI
-606 VADYTGNHDT
+606 VADYAGNHDT

-624 KKVTSIPVEI
+624 KEVTTIPVAI

-746 ANKAFLAASEVASSE
+746 ANKAFLAATEVASSE
-761 GNTLAFHFGGTTTG
+761 GNALAFHFGGTTTG

>member
-39 GYYVLKTHGRG
+39 GYYVLKIHAKAT
-50 ITGYIHHKAS
+50 TGYLHHNGS
-60 DTGRP
+60 NNNRP
-65 FRQTPNYDPATS
+65 FRQTVNFDPATS
-77 NDLTYVFKLVKD
+77 TDANYVFKLVKD
-89 ETTGYL
+89 EVTGAF
-95 TLQCVGTSG
+95 TLQCVGNAA
-104 YMPHDTDRGQNF
+104 YIPHDSDRNQQFNSSTTED
-116 RNAATEEN
+116 NAA
-124 AGKFGY
+124 KFKT
-130 EAIPANATGEILD
+130 EAIPDDAKGEIID
-143 GGVLLYDS
+143 GGVLMYDS
-151 ELEGKYS
+151 GFNVAEGESQY
-158 AHCYIHFNNDGSESN
+158 YIHFNAPGGEYN
-173 ASLWDGGG
+173 ASLWNGKGM
-181 LTSADHTVVEFAF
+181 ADANHTVAEFAF
-194 YKVNDEISADKIVN
+194 YKVNDKFLD
-208 VTFNLPDG
+208 VTYNMPDG
-216 TQTTGVALTG
+216 TTSKGFALAGTEAT
-226 IAASAP
+226 IPS
-232 NTARP
+232 TSRP
-237 ANMSFYYS
+237 ANMSFYYN
-245 DAFITNEDKIVSDT
+245 ATITNEDKVVSET
-259 NKTFDLAFAKGDN
+259 NNSFTVAYTKGDN

-279 DDNETWYSMNVRQAG
+279 DDNETWYTINVRQAG
-294 YYLIANSEDDGV
+294 YYLVANSSNDNV
-306 ASRTNTTFETLM
+306 ASRTNPSNDQIF

-329 GYGVKVANKLKG
+329 NYGVKVANKLTG
-341 KYLKAVTTANP
+341 KYLKAVDSNNK
-352 TTFVDKDEATEF
+352 TTFTTKDEATEF
-364 IVIQNGA
+364 VTIQNGS
-371 GFSLKIPGTNNFCIG
+371 GFSLKLPGTTHCIG
-386 DHCSEHLGT
+386 DHCSANLGT
-395 WNNSASATDGG
+395 WANDASQADGG
-406 SRFVVADVLNSVS
+406 SRFVVTDILKSLKS
-419 ATVNAQVESVK
+419 SIDAQV
-430 AGADETLLGYYYN
+430 ATAQTAADESLLGHYDATAVAKI
-443 ATDVKPIADAAAT
+443 ATDAEAAT
-456 ATTLDDYKSI
+456 TIESYKAI
-466 HEKLGAL
+466 NEALQAL
-473 TQITTPNTP
+473 TSTPATP
-482 DANAYYQLVSAN
+482 DNNAYYQIINGN
-494 SINNAYIST
+494 SISKSYIST
-503 ESVTVGKDG
+503 ENVTVGKDG
-512 NATEAKTIGRTTK
+512 KATEAKAIGRTTK

-574 AITLQQLDSKVNFI
+574 AVTLQQLDSKVNFI
-588 LKNGEHRLNAFQ
+588 LKSGEHRLNAFE
-600 GDWNTI
+600 GDANTI
-606 VADYTGNHDT
+606 VADYAGNHDT

-624 KKVTSIPVEI
+624 KEVTTIPVAI

-687 EGATTVNFEITT
+687 EGATTVNFKITT

-746 ANKAFLAASEVASSE
+746 ANKAFLAASEVSSSE